1 MIRFETDIIGGHMN
15 SQFTAPAAM
24 PHSPD
29 GNMNYDIVK
38 YVLAHP
44 ELAARAGIGESD
56 RLEAISSEQAAQNY
70 WRRLQEFSAQ
80 SGTSLSLADNGIPQN
95 HLIVPNLSNVE
106 GLIEPDPNGTPFF
119 VPTQPVD
126 DPAGGISYD
135 RWKAL
140 IANPE
145 TRAMMG
151 IDDKTASW
159 LMRSEEGAF
168 MWYQQA
174 LANENQAT
182 VLGAQDAMGEIEQ
195 HVSDSFKYGQAA
207 VMVLGAVFVLALFMF
222 FVL

>member
-1 MIRFETDIIGGHMN
+1 MN

-29 GNMNYDIVK
+29 GNLNYDIIK
-38 YVLAHP
+38 YILADP
-44 ELAARAGIGESD
+44 EIAGRAGIRESD
-56 RLEAISSEQAAQNY
+56 RLKAISSEQAARKY
-70 WRRLQEFSAQ
+70 WHRLQNHYAQ
-80 SGTSLSLADNGIPQN
+80 TGASLSLADNGIVQN
-95 HLIVPNLSNVE
+95 HLVVPDLSNVE
-106 GLIEPDPNGTPFF
+106 GLVEPDPNGTPFF

-145 TRAMMG
+145 TRAMLG
-151 IDDKTASW
+151 VDDKTASW

-174 LANENQAT
+174 LANENQSNLLDT
-182 VLGAQDAMGEIEQ
+182 QEAMTEIEQ
-195 HVSDSFKYGQAA
+195 HVSDSFKFGQAA
-207 VMVLGAVFVLALFMF
+207 VAVLGAVFVLGLFIF